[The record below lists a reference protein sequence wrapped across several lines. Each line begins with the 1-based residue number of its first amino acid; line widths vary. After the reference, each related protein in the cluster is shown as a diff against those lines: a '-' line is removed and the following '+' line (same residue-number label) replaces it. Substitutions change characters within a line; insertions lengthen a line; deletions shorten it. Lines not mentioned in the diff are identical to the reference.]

1 MRYLYE
7 RNAQQL
13 SRKEKID
20 LEAARKILRERERG
34 TSKREQGTSK
44 TAEKV
49 KDRLAMTEDQW
60 IEVKRVAKMAGIG
73 VRYVEGTR
81 RLGVK
86 AAAIEDLKWLLPP
99 AWVPVETS
107 AKSCGQKAKTPTRSC
122 GQKATTVISY
132 SEPFTG

>member
-60 IEVKRVAKMAGIG
+60 IEVKRVAKMAG
-73 VRYVEGTR
+73 
-81 RLGVK
+81 
-86 AAAIEDLKWLLPP
+86 
-99 AWVPVETS
+99 
-107 AKSCGQKAKTPTRSC
+107 
-122 GQKATTVISY
+122 
-132 SEPFTG
+132 